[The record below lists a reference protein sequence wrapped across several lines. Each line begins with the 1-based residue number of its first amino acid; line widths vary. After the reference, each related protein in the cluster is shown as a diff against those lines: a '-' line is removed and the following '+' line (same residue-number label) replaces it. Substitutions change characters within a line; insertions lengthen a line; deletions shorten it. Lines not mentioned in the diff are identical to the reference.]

1 MKRMPFSLD
10 PLGFWK
16 WPSLVVVVLL
26 PIGFYFLSWA
36 PGLEPEPF
44 GTTIYG
50 PAAIGRWMVVAG
62 SNDEKLYQLRF
73 CTGCYEKMR
82 AVYIAT
88 GPSMRPP
95 IEAWTRVTGDA
106 NSLRASPSGD
116 GSHLVGDRARL
127 GWPRPCLL
135 VAYPLNCQ
143 PRCHSRPNP
152 KGLHFATL
160 NSSMQPNGAR
170 FATTQWTLVLAAGRR
185 GSAEAEAAL
194 ARLCALYWYPVFA
207 FVRRRGHGVEDAEDL
222 TQSFFARLI
231 EKEDVAAADRS
242 RGRFRTFLLTA
253 CEHFLLNEQD
263 RSRTVKRGGGFSS
276 VPIDLAAAEERYQRS
291 LSHGE
296 TPERLYDR
304 QWCLT
309 LLASV
314 LDSVRDEYA
323 AAGNGALFERLRGF
337 LTMDETADTHAVVA
351 CDLAMTAAAVK
362 VAIHRLRRRYRNALL
377 ERVAETVDTDD
388 AVDEEM
394 RYLLKIVSDV

>member
-1 MKRMPFSLD
+1 
-10 PLGFWK
+10 
-16 WPSLVVVVLL
+16 
-26 PIGFYFLSWA
+26 
-36 PGLEPEPF
+36 
-44 GTTIYG
+44 
-50 PAAIGRWMVVAG
+50 
-62 SNDEKLYQLRF
+62 
-73 CTGCYEKMR
+73 
-82 AVYIAT
+82 
-88 GPSMRPP
+88 
-95 IEAWTRVTGDA
+95 
-106 NSLRASPSGD
+106 
-116 GSHLVGDRARL
+116 
-127 GWPRPCLL
+127 
-135 VAYPLNCQ
+135 
-143 PRCHSRPNP
+143 
-152 KGLHFATL
+152 
-160 NSSMQPNGAR
+160 MQPNGAR

-185 GSAEAEAAL
+185 GSAEAEVAL

-304 QWCLT
+304 QWCLA

-337 LTMDETADTHAVVA
+337 LTMDDTADTHAVVA
-351 CDLAMTAAAVK
+351 SDLGMTAGAVK
-362 VAIHRLRRRYRNALL
+362 VAVHRLRRRYRNALL

-388 AVDEEM
+388 AVDDEM
-394 RYLLKIVSDV
+394 RYLLKTVSDV